1 MVFLFYLKNLTFTF
15 YNYIIID
22 MKIRNVFL
30 LIAFVLL
37 VQNVTVAQ
45 TGKYIKANEYYK
57 NGQYY
62 QAVDLLRGVYGDEP
76 DKATKSTIIFQVAE
90 CYRKTNQPKKAEM
103 WYKKSIQKKYS
114 NPLIYLYYADALKM
128 NEKFEDAIKNYK
140 EYKKLVPADAR
151 GEIGVKSCELAI
163 KWTESPN
170 GYKVANMKFF
180 NSRESE
186 YSAAFAKAEYDEV
199 YFTSSRDGATG
210 DDVNGN
216 TGLNFSDIFTSK
228 KDKKGNWSTPVPL
241 DENINTEFEEGAVSM
256 SKDFNTM
263 FFTRCE
269 RHKKD
274 AIGCMVLQSVKRN
287 EEWGKAE
294 PILMLDDS
302 VVVAHPSL
310 SDDELTLYFVSDMN
324 GGQGQKD
331 IWKVTRTSPEG
342 EWGTPES
349 LGAEINTPG
358 NEMFP
363 FIHDDGTLYFSSD
376 YHLGMGGLDIFRATN
391 QNGTWKVENMRYPIN
406 STKDDF
412 GIIIE
417 KDKERGYFSSARDG
431 DDDIYSFVLPP
442 LKFDVEGIVMND
454 KTDSPLTKAT
464 VKLVGSDGMTLT
476 NETDDEGNFKFMLR
490 PNTDYVFV
498 ASKTGFLTGK
508 EKETTK
514 GITESQ
520 TFSAE
525 IRLSSIAEPIDLP
538 NIFYDFAKWD
548 LRPESMVALDRL
560 VETLND
566 NPNVVIELRSHTDAR
581 GSALANV
588 ELSQKR
594 AQSVVNYLIEK
605 GIQPARLRAKGY
617 AATMPKVV
625 DKKVIQQNTF
635 LTEGTELTPEF
646 INGLESE
653 EQQEV
658 AHQINRRTEFQVI
671 STDFK

>member
-1 MVFLFYLKNLTFTF
+1 
-15 YNYIIID
+15 
-22 MKIRNVFL
+22 MKIKALFVFSIFI
-30 LIAFVLL
+30 LIHSAS
-37 VQNVTVAQ
+37 VAQ
-45 TGKYIKANEYYK
+45 ISVYNKANTYYD

-62 QAVDLLRGVYGDEP
+62 QAIDLLRDAYGKVTDNDIKTEI
-76 DKATKSTIIFQVAE
+76 TFQVSE
-90 CYRKTNQPKKAEM
+90 CYRKTNQPRKAEM
-103 WYKKSIQKKYS
+103 WYKKAIQKKHS

-128 NEKFEDAIKNYK
+128 NEKFEEAIENYK

-151 GEIGVKSCELAI
+151 GELGVKSCESAI
-163 KWTESPN
+163 KWMENPN

-186 YSAAFAKAEYDEV
+186 YSPAFAKAEYDEV

-210 DDVNGN
+210 DDTHGG

-228 KDKKGNWSTPVPL
+228 QDKKGNWSTPVPL
-241 DENINTEFEEGAVSM
+241 GENINTEFEEGAISM

-274 AIGCMVLQSVKRN
+274 AVGCMVYQSKKRN
-287 EEWGKAE
+287 DEWGKAE
-294 PILMLDDS
+294 PVLMLDDS
-302 VVVAHPSL
+302 IVVAHPSL
-310 SDDELTLYFVSDMN
+310 SDDELTLYFVSDMK

-331 IWKVTRTSPEG
+331 IWKVTRTSPDG
-342 EWGTPES
+342 EWGVPQS
-349 LGAEINTPG
+349 LGADINTPG

-376 YHLGMGGLDIFRATN
+376 YHLGMGGLDIFRATMK
-391 QNGTWKVENMRYPIN
+391 NGSWEVENMRYPIN

-417 KDKERGYFSSARDG
+417 KDKERGYFSSSRDG
-431 DDDIYSFVLPP
+431 DDDLFSFVLPP
-442 LKFDVEGIVMND
+442 LKFDVEGIVLND
-454 KTDSPLTKAT
+454 KTDAPLTNST

-476 NETDDEGNFKFMLR
+476 NETDDEGAFKFMLR

-498 ASKTGFLTGK
+498 ASKKGFLTGK

-514 GITESQ
+514 GVTESQ

-525 IRLSSIAEPIDLP
+525 IRLSSIAEQIELP

-548 LRPESMVALDRL
+548 LRPESMVALDKL

-566 NPNVVIELRSHTDAR
+566 NPNVVIELRSHTDSR
-581 GSALANV
+581 GSALTNV

-617 AATMPKVV
+617 ASTMPKVV
-625 DKKVIQQNTF
+625 DKKTTEEHSF
-635 LTEGTELTPEF
+635 LTEGTELKPGF
-646 INGLESE
+646 IEGLESE
-653 EQQEV
+653 EQQEI

-671 STDFK
+671 STNFQPQN

>member
-1 MVFLFYLKNLTFTF
+1 
-15 YNYIIID
+15 
-22 MKIRNVFL
+22 MKIKALFVFSVF
-30 LIAFVLL
+30 IL
-37 VQNVTVAQ
+37 VHSASVAQ
-45 TGKYIKANEYYK
+45 ISVYNKANTYYE

-62 QAVDLLRGVYGDEP
+62 QAIDLLRDAYSKVTDNNIKTEI
-76 DKATKSTIIFQVAE
+76 TFQVSE
-90 CYRKTNQPKKAEM
+90 CYRKTNQPRKAEM
-103 WYKKSIQKKYS
+103 WYKKAIQKKHS
-114 NPLIYLYYADALKM
+114 NPAIYLYYADALKM
-128 NEKFEDAIKNYK
+128 NEKFEDAIENYK
-140 EYKKLVPADAR
+140 EYKKLVPNDPR
-151 GEIGVKSCELAI
+151 GEMGMKSCELAI
-163 KWTESPN
+163 KWTENPN

-180 NSRESE
+180 NSKESE
-186 YSAAFAKAEYDEV
+186 YSPAFAKIEYDEV

-210 DDVNGN
+210 DDTHGG

-241 DENINTEFEEGAVSM
+241 GENINTEFEEGAISM

-269 RHKKD
+269 RHKRD
-274 AIGCMVLQSVKRN
+274 AIGCMVYQSKKRN
-287 EEWGKAE
+287 DEWGKAE
-294 PILMLDDS
+294 PVLMVDDS
-302 VVVAHPSL
+302 IVIAHPSL
-310 SDDELTLYFVSDMN
+310 SDDELTLYFVSDMK

-342 EWGTPES
+342 DWGTPES

-376 YHLGMGGLDIFRATN
+376 YHLGMGGLDIFRATKE
-391 QNGTWKVENMRYPIN
+391 NGSWKVENMRYPIN

-412 GIIIE
+412 AIVIE
-417 KDKERGYFSSARDG
+417 KDKERGYFSSSRDG

-442 LKFDVEGIVMND
+442 LKFDVEGVVIND
-454 KTDSPLTKAT
+454 KTDAPLANAT

-476 NETDDEGNFKFMLR
+476 NETDEEGAFKFMLR
-490 PNTDYVFV
+490 PSTDYVFV
-498 ASKTGFLTGK
+498 ASKKGFLTGK

-514 GITESQ
+514 GVTESQ

-525 IRLSSIAEPIDLP
+525 IRLSSIAEPIELP

-548 LRPESMVALDRL
+548 LRPESMVALDKL

-566 NPNVVIELRSHTDAR
+566 NPNVVIELRSHTDSR
-581 GSALANV
+581 GSALTNV

-625 DKKVIQQNTF
+625 DKKTAVQNSF
-635 LTEGTELTPEF
+635 LTEGTELKPEF
-646 INGLESE
+646 IESLESE
-653 EQQEV
+653 EQQEI

-671 STDFK
+671 ATNFQPQN